1 MSRAILVGLGA
12 LVGAGLVVPLPL
24 VSGATQSAPDAD
36 LLDYCAN
43 CHSDRVRAGGL
54 VLEQTDL
61 ARVAAEPELWEAV
74 VRQLRAGAM
83 PPPGSPRP
91 DASAV
96 RAFVSQV
103 EADLDLAASLSPDPG
118 HPPIH
123 RLNSA
128 EYAYAIRDLLG
139 LEFDAASLFPA
150 DPSLGGFDNVGG
162 VLSVSPLLLERY
174 LAAAERISRLAVGD
188 PAIGPAF
195 ASMTYDV
202 GKQVYQDDR
211 MGDDL
216 PFGSRGG
223 IAVRHHF
230 PLDGEYVWTL
240 GLRRNIFGY
249 VRGLR
254 DPHRVELRLDGKP
267 VAEFTV
273 GGRDLGDP
281 APESFAGLVLGAPSW
296 EAYVLSAD
304 DGLSVR
310 VPVKAGTRA
319 VSASF
324 VGHPVEEEGVLQPPL
339 TGLGL
344 GFSELRSSPTG
355 PSGPAVDSLS
365 IVGPYDAS
373 GPGATASRAAVFSC
387 RPAGRADEEAC
398 SSEILSTMARRAY
411 RRPVTDADVGALRPF
426 FRTGR
431 REGGFEAGIQ
441 AALERMLV
449 DPSFLFRMEPDPDD
463 VAPGA
468 VYRLGDI
475 ELASRLSFFLWSS
488 IPDEELLDIA
498 ERGELRE
505 GAALQVQVRR
515 MLADD
520 RAVALV
526 RNFAVQ
532 WLALPRL
539 RDVRPDPE
547 LFADFDDNLRDAFQR
562 ETELFVE
569 SQLREDRSVLELL
582 TADHSFLNERLAR
595 HYGIPN
601 VYGSRFRRVS
611 FSDGRRGGL
620 LGHGS
625 ILTVTSN
632 PTRTSPVQRGRWLL
646 DNILGAPP
654 PPPPPN
660 TPTVMAARDE
670 NGDALSAR
678 EQMERHRRS
687 PTCAGCHARMDPLG
701 FALEHYD
708 AVGRWRDRGEGGD
721 AIDASGV
728 FPDGTRFDGAA
739 GLRRFVEEHGD
750 EFVRTFTEKLLA
762 YALGRPLTHADMPAV
777 RTIMRQAAAE
787 DYRWSALLLG
797 AVDSAPFQMRKAAS

>member
-1 MSRAILVGLGA
+1 
-12 LVGAGLVVPLPL
+12 
-24 VSGATQSAPDAD
+24 
-36 LLDYCAN
+36 
-43 CHSDRVRAGGL
+43 
-54 VLEQTDL
+54 VLEGKGL
-61 ARVAAEPELWEAV
+61 ARAEIEAEPEVWEAV
-74 VRQLRAGAM
+74 VRQLRKGVM

-91 DASAV
+91 DGSTV

-103 EADLDLAASLSPDPG
+103 EVQLDRSALTSPDPG
-118 HPPIH
+118 RPPVH

-128 EYAYAIRDLLG
+128 EYANAIRDLLG
-139 LEFDAASLFPA
+139 LDFDAASLFPA

-162 VLSVSPLLLERY
+162 VLSVSPLLIERY

-188 PAIGPAF
+188 PAIGPSF

-202 GKQVYQDDR
+202 GKQVYQDVR
-211 MGDDL
+211 MGDDH

-230 PLDGEYVWTL
+230 PLDGQYVWTL
-240 GLRRNIFGY
+240 RLRRNIFGY

-254 DPHRVELRLDGKP
+254 DAHRVELRLDGEP
-267 VAEFTV
+267 VAGFTV
-273 GGRDLGDP
+273 GGLDLGDP
-281 APESFAGLVLGAPSW
+281 APESFAGLVLGDPAW

-310 VPVKAGTRA
+310 VPVKAGTR
-319 VSASF
+319 VVGASF
-324 VGHPVEEEGVLQPPL
+324 VSYPVEGEGVLQPPL

-355 PSGPAVDSLS
+355 PSAPAVDSLS
-365 IVGPYDAS
+365 IAGPYDAS
-373 GPGATASRAAVFSC
+373 GPGTTASREAVFSC
-387 RPAGRADEEAC
+387 RPTDIAEEGSCA
-398 SSEILSTMARRAY
+398 SEILSTLARRAY
-411 RRPVTDADVGALRPF
+411 RRQVTDADVEALRPF

-431 REGGFEAGIQ
+431 REGGFETGIQ
-441 AALERMLV
+441 AALERLLV

-463 VAPGA
+463 VVPGA
-468 VYRLGDI
+468 VYRLGDV

-498 ERGELRE
+498 VRGELRD
-505 GAALQVQVRR
+505 GAALETQVRR

-520 RAVALV
+520 RAAALV
-526 RNFAVQ
+526 RNFAGQ
-532 WLALPRL
+532 WLTLPRL

-547 LFADFDDNLRDAFQR
+547 LFADFDDNLRDAFRQ
-562 ETELFVE
+562 ETEIFVE
-569 SQLREDRSVLELL
+569 SQVREDRSVLELL

-632 PTRTSPVQRGRWLL
+632 PTRPSPVQRGRWLL

-654 PPPPPN
+654 PPPPPD
-660 TPTVMAARDE
+660 TPTVLAARDE
-670 NGDALSAR
+670 NGESLSAR

-708 AVGRWRDRGEGGD
+708 AVGRWRDRGDGGD
-721 AIDASGV
+721 AIDASGT

-739 GLRRFVEEHGD
+739 GLRQFVKEHAD

-777 RTIMRQAAAE
+777 RTIVRQAAAE
-787 DYRWSALLLG
+787 EYRWSALLL
-797 AVDSAPFQMRKAAS
+797 ATVDSAPFQMRRAAS

>member
-1 MSRAILVGLGA
+1 V
-12 LVGAGLVVPLPL
+12 
-24 VSGATQSAPDAD
+24 
-36 LLDYCAN
+36 
-43 CHSDRVRAGGL
+43 
-54 VLEQTDL
+54 
-61 ARVAAEPELWEAV
+61 
-74 VRQLRAGAM
+74 
-83 PPPGSPRP
+83 
-91 DASAV
+91 
-96 RAFVSQV
+96 
-103 EADLDLAASLSPDPG
+103 SPDPG
-118 HPPIH
+118 RPPIH

-128 EYAYAIRDLLG
+128 EYANAIRDLLG
-139 LEFDAASLFPA
+139 LDFDAVSLFPV

-188 PAIGPAF
+188 PAIGPTF

-202 GKQVYQDDR
+202 GKQVYQDAR

-223 IAVRHHF
+223 IAVRHRF

-240 GLRRNIFGY
+240 RLRRNIFGY

-254 DPHRVELRLDGKP
+254 DAHRVELRLDGEP
-267 VAEFTV
+267 VAAFTV

-281 APESFAGLVLGAPSW
+281 APESFAGLVLGEPAW

-310 VPVKAGTRA
+310 VPVKAGTR
-319 VSASF
+319 VVGASF
-324 VGHPVEEEGVLQPPL
+324 VSYPVEDEGVLQPPL

-355 PSGPAVDSLS
+355 PPGPAVDSLS
-365 IVGPYDAS
+365 IAGPYDAS
-373 GPGATASRAAVFSC
+373 GPGVTASREAVFSC
-387 RPAGRADEEAC
+387 RPTGIADEGTCA
-398 SSEILSTMARRAY
+398 SEILSTLARRAY
-411 RRPVTDADVGALRPF
+411 RRPVTDADVEALRPF
-426 FRTGR
+426 FMTGR
-431 REGGFEAGIQ
+431 QEGGFEGGIQ
-441 AALERMLV
+441 AALERLLV
-449 DPSFLFRMEPDPDD
+449 DPNFLFRMEPDPDD
-463 VAPGA
+463 VALGA

-475 ELASRLSFFLWSS
+475 ELASRLAFFLWSS
-488 IPDEELLDIA
+488 IPDDELLDIA
-498 ERGELRE
+498 VRGELRD
-505 GAALQVQVRR
+505 GAALEAQVRR

-520 RAVALV
+520 RAAALV
-526 RNFAVQ
+526 RNFAGQ
-532 WLALPRL
+532 WLTLPRL
-539 RDVRPDPE
+539 RGVRPDPE
-547 LFADFDDNLRDAFQR
+547 LFADFDDNLRDAFRQ
-562 ETELFVE
+562 ETEIFVE

-654 PPPPPN
+654 PPPPPD
-660 TPTVMAARDE
+660 TPTVLATRDE
-670 NGDALSAR
+670 NGESLSAR
-678 EQMERHRRS
+678 GQMERHRRS

-708 AVGRWRDRGEGGD
+708 AIGRWRDRDDGGD
-721 AIDASGV
+721 VIDASGS
-728 FPDGTRFDGAA
+728 FPDGTQFDGAT
-739 GLRRFVEEHGD
+739 GLRRFVEEHAD
-750 EFVRTFTEKLLA
+750 QFVLTFAEKLLT

-777 RTIMRQAAAE
+777 RTIVRQAAVDE
-787 DYRWSALLLG
+787 YRWSALLL
-797 AVDSAPFQMRKAAS
+797 ATVDSAPFQMRRAAS